1 MNPPISLPSD
11 SRRLIVWAVLLF
23 AASLFV
29 QTRHQDFPFFYHPD
43 EPGKV
48 EQVISGKWNFNHP
61 MLLLSSTRA
70 AMAAMKTPPRGQ
82 EVVEAGRLVS
92 AIFMSV
98 AVVALSLLAYA
109 WRGWPAALGAGGAL
123 ALHHQLYELAHYFKE
138 DSALLAGLSLTF
150 LMLLAVWWRPT
161 WRRVAL
167 LGVACGLAVS
177 GKYLGVVAF
186 ALALPVLYCAPER
199 RPARFAVF
207 AAAAV
212 VTFCVVNLPLLLQL
226 GTFQQS
232 LGREMD
238 FVVHGQRGMT
248 RSVPHA
254 QYWNVF
260 VDNTTPVIWV
270 LLAVFL
276 HARWRERRSLS
287 LPEIIIIAFPFLY
300 ALALSFSPKSN
311 DRYFLPA
318 SALFTLFAALGTM
331 DLARRV
337 ERGSKRRW
345 ALFGACMALV
355 LAQFV
360 SPPSPLDWRTLAEY
374 ARAFRVDD
382 NRDLIAWL
390 RTELPPTAVLAKDNR
405 IALPDPAR
413 KKDAARVGVIPQK
426 VIGAKYVPDLGS
438 VEEMRAKGI
447 THVVVSESDY
457 GRFFLPTLRPQEAE
471 RADFERRKA
480 FYEMLVRDHQP
491 LFQRDRGTVIY
502 LHPGIRVYRLPP
514 PDPF

>member
-1 MNPPISLPSD
+1 MNPPLSIPAD
-11 SRRLIVWAVLLF
+11 SRRLVVWSVLLF
-23 AASLFV
+23 AVCLMI
-29 QTRHQDFPFFYHPD
+29 QTRHQAFPFFYHPD

-48 EQVISGKWNFNHP
+48 EQVMEEKWNFHHP
-61 MLLLSSTRA
+61 MLLLASAHAVVNAT
-70 AMAAMKTPPRGQ
+70 KVPRNEQ
-82 EVVEAGRLVS
+82 AVVEAGRFVS
-92 AIFMSV
+92 AVFMSV

-109 WRGWPAALGAGGAL
+109 WRGWPAAIAAGGAL
-123 ALHHQLYELAHYFKE
+123 TLHHQLYELAHYFKE

-186 ALALPVLYCAPER
+186 ALALPVLYFAPER
-199 RPARFAVF
+199 RPARFGVF
-207 AAAAV
+207 AVAAL
-212 VTFCVVNLPLLLQL
+212 VTFCVVNYQLLLDP
-226 GTFQQS
+226 GTFQAS
-232 LGREMD
+232 FGREME
-238 FVVHGQRGMT
+238 FVVKGQRGMT
-248 RSVPHA
+248 RSVPHS
-254 QYWNVF
+254 QYWNIF

-270 LLAVFL
+270 LLAFFL
-276 HARWRERRSLS
+276 HARWKERRSLS
-287 LPEIIIIAFPFLY
+287 LPEIMIIAFPFAY
-300 ALALSFSPKSN
+300 ALVLSFSPKSN

-337 ERGSKRRW
+337 VRGSKRRW
-345 ALFGACMALV
+345 TLFGAGVALV

-360 SPPSPLDWRTLAEY
+360 SFPSPLDWRTLAEY
-374 ARAFRVDD
+374 WRAFRVDD

-413 KKDAARVGVIPQK
+413 RKDAARFGAIPQK
-426 VIGAKYVPDLGS
+426 VIGARFVPDIGT
-438 VEEMRAKGI
+438 VEELRAKGV

-457 GRFFLPTLRPQEAE
+457 GRFFLASLRPQSGE

-480 FYEMLVRDHQP
+480 FYEALLRDHQP
-491 LFQRDRGTVIY
+491 LFERERGTVIY
-502 LHPGIRVYRLPP
+502 LHPGIRVYRLPE